1 MNRERT
7 PWGLTA
13 ERLVPSAL
21 LFPKRWAKNDDD
33 ANAFFAMHNKNKNKN
48 ENKNKNKNKNKN
60 ENKNENKN
68 KNKNKNK
75 NENSSIA
82 AVGISEPV
90 ANAEEAAAAA
100 KVFLF

>member
-21 LFPKRWAKNDDD
+21 FFPKRWEKQTND
-33 ANAFFAMHNKNKNKN
+33 AAAFSAMHKKEKEKKN
-48 ENKNKNKNKNKN
+48 EKENEKEN
-60 ENKNENKN
+60 ENEKES
-68 KNKNKNK
+68 
-75 NENSSIA
+75 SSIA

-100 KVFLF
+100 SCFLF

>member
-1 MNRERT
+1 MNGERT

-21 LFPKRWAKNDDD
+21 LFPKRWGKNDDD

-48 ENKNKNKNKNKN
+48 ENKNKNKN
-60 ENKNENKN
+60 ENKN
-68 KNKNKNK
+68 KNKNK
-75 NENSSIA
+75 SSCRCL
-82 AVGISEPV
+82 GISEPV
-90 ANAEEAAAAA
+90 ANVEEAAAAA